1 MNELKN
7 QAKQLIIKHK
17 GVVAPLGRKIES
29 GLDST
34 TEWGKK
40 GFILALGIFMLIWNI
55 LWNYFK

>member
-40 GFILALGIFMLIWNI
+40 GFTLALGIFMLI
-55 LWNYFK
+55 